1 MIENKMLIS
10 EVRQIVT
17 KSLCCPDVDIKKQRI
32 VLVNKGNSPTDVFKS
47 YAATRQQLISYKALI
62 KRSGRG
68 RDFEFK
74 RIGLVSSNSPVL
86 QGIQAAGSAFTP
98 GNLSIIRSPIRS
110 SITRTLTPGIPGIPG
125 MGMGR
130 GGAGNG
136 VSRCPEGYQYGGR
149 FTDNKFST
157 CGQQLFALPG
167 PLGLAISLIRRALRA
182 GTNIAPPVGTVLG
195 AGQYGD
201 SGISSRAPQ
210 IPKVSLPNPAK
221 VKAEIQKLVRPLAEV
236 SQATARLVRRDGFIL
251 EPVVSPS
258 VLRNIPDNR
267 DMEGAIYVM
276 SIASADLIGKDEL
289 GLLSNTGVRKVQY
302 VLPGGHE
309 LSLEKRRPLT
319 VGERRKLGRTVN
331 SAIESSNTKDPSS
344 RLKMVANETGDG
356 IGYSEKFVGIRNP
369 NEIGK
374 DGREKWASMAF
385 RKRSARAIDVEKL
398 EAEEIAQKPIAT
410 SEIGNDIT
418 TLAGAIAH
426 IDRGGALSQISPDIL
441 QQALSKSA
449 KIKREKISNSRF
461 LLTVQNGD
469 KYIEKTNAQKFEA
482 LSQRFASQIQ
492 QHLGLEAPNVI
503 FMGTGDSR
511 RYLVQ
516 DAETAAKGAKMNE
529 NATFRSAPWQEVS
542 RLLISDILTDVQNR
556 NPGSIEIAESNKKM
570 KIVPMTNDGAGLT
583 ELSKVSITQRTE
595 ESIKDLFAPS
605 QQELYKKYFEEL
617 KEQQRAQTLQ
627 FIATLI
633 KRAREFSFANFKT
646 RLYNDGKLSSGE
658 KIHLN
663 ILEKLYSNRI
673 EQLVSS
679 NESYNKIVSGSK

>member
-1 MIENKMLIS
+1 MVVS

-17 KSLCCPDVDIKKQRI
+17 KSLCCPDAEIKKQRV
-32 VLVNKGNSPTDVFKS
+32 VLVNTGNAPADVLKS
-47 YAATRQQLISYKALI
+47 YGATRQELISYKALI

-86 QGIQAAGSAFTP
+86 QGVQAVGSALTP
-98 GNLSIIRSPIRS
+98 GNLSMIRSPIRS
-110 SITRTLTPGIPGIPG
+110 SITRTLTPGIPGIP
-125 MGMGR
+125 GMGR

-182 GTNIAPPVGTVLG
+182 GTNIPPTTGTVLG
-195 AGQYGD
+195 AGQYTDPGLT
-201 SGISSRAPQ
+201 SRAPQ
-210 IPKVSLPNPAK
+210 IPKVSLSNPAK
-221 VKAEIQKLVRPLAEV
+221 VKAEIQKLVRPLSEV
-236 SQATARLVRRDGFIL
+236 SQATSRLVRRDGFVL
-251 EPVVSPS
+251 EPVVSPA
-258 VLRNIPDNR
+258 VLRTIPDNR
-267 DMEGAIYVM
+267 DMEGAIYIM
-276 SIASADLIGKDEL
+276 SVASPDLIGKDEL
-289 GLLSNTGVRKVQY
+289 GLLSNTGVRKLQY

-331 SAIESSNTKDPSS
+331 TAIESSNTKDPSS

-356 IGYSEKFVGIRNP
+356 IGYSEKFVGIKNP
-369 NEIGK
+369 NQIGK
-374 DGREKWASMAF
+374 DGRENWASAAF
-385 RKRSARAIDVEKL
+385 RKRSKRALDMDKVQP
-398 EAEEIAQKPIAT
+398 EEIEKTPIGT

-426 IDRGGALSQISPDIL
+426 INRGGALSQISPDIL

-461 LLTVQNGD
+461 LLTLENGD
-469 KYIEKTNAQKFEA
+469 KYIEKSNSEKFEA
-482 LSQRFASQIQ
+482 LSQRFASEVQ
-492 QHLGLEAPNVI
+492 QHLGLESPNVT
-503 FMGTGDSR
+503 FVGVGDSR

-516 DAETAAKGAKMNE
+516 DAESAVKGGKVNE
-529 NATFRSAPWQEVS
+529 DATFRGAPWQEVS
-542 RLLISDILTDVQNR
+542 RLFISDILTDVQNR
-556 NPGSIEIAESNKKM
+556 NPGSVEIAESNKRM
-570 KIVPMTNDGAGLT
+570 KIIPMANDGAGLT
-583 ELSKVSITQRTE
+583 ELSKISIAERTE
-595 ESIKDLFAPS
+595 ESIKDLFSPS
-605 QQELYKKYFEEL
+605 RQQLYKKYYEEL
-617 KEQQRAQTLQ
+617 KERQRAQTLQ

-663 ILEKLYSNRI
+663 ILEKLYNNRI
-673 EQLVSS
+673 EQLISS
-679 NESYNKIVSGSK
+679 NESFNEIVSGPK